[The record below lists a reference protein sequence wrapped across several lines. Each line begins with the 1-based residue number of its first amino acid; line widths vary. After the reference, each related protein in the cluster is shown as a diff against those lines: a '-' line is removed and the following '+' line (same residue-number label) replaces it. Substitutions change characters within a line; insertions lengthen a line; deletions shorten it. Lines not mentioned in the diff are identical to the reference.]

1 LKKLKKRREEKALSK
16 SKSEQERE
24 WTVRKQ
30 DQNPHGKTK
39 SFKELSKESDNN
51 KKM

>member
-1 LKKLKKRREEKALSK
+1 MSK
-16 SKSEQERE
+16 SKREQERE

-39 SFKELSKESDNN
+39 SFKELLKETDNQN
-51 KKM
+51 KV